1 MAALFALFALSLG
14 KFKSQSIGT
23 NRYALQGLRMNK
35 TEKLERESTQ
45 LTSHLPRYL
54 RWIWLISAVAALGA
68 FIWGCSHIATITPIR
83 ITPLLTSLAW
93 VLTCCFAFGAIGLF
107 DLAKDSKLG
116 AELKLDSVGKENYVL
131 SWMLVGLATAGILL
145 LPFTHAMGL
154 TPEIA
159 QDLKEFAGYCIQ
171 VGGFGAIS
179 LRTLLFSF
187 KRAG

>member
-1 MAALFALFALSLG
+1 
-14 KFKSQSIGT
+14 
-23 NRYALQGLRMNK
+23 MNK
-35 TEKLERESTQ
+35 TENLERESTQ

-54 RWIWLISAVAALGA
+54 RWICLISAVAALGT
-68 FIWGCSHIATITPIR
+68 FVWGCSHIDIITPSR
-83 ITPLLTSLAW
+83 IAPLVISLAW
-93 VLTCCFAFGAIGLF
+93 VLACFFAFGAIGLF
-107 DLAKDSKLG
+107 DLAKDSKIG
-116 AELKLDSVGKENYVL
+116 AELKLDSVGKEYYVL
-131 SWMLVGLATAGILL
+131 SWMLVGVATSGILL

-179 LRTLLFSF
+179 LMTLLLSF